1 MYYSGYFRNTDTST
15 DKAGQLFKVVIITNF
30 KKEEFNYGGELML
43 TDSPFTVNYES
54 EDGNIFKPYKYST
67 ATVGILQENF
77 NFEFS
82 NTQGNNVLVMLLRFK
97 NERKETE
104 IKDSELSASYNKQ
117 LQIDNICYSVE
128 WIGYSTPNT
137 YSQEFENFYDGFE
150 LEAQDALS
158 TLQYFPYSIRNI
170 QNTYI
175 SFIDILQRYC
185 TFTRAY
191 KNIYITDNIHIP
203 TNEDGD
209 ILNFCY
215 IDQRNF
221 FDEDETPKTAL
232 EVIEQLAMYLN
243 VSVIPYGDSI
253 YIVDYTGIRSN
264 NNSYYHYKDS
274 LTNIYPFIQ
283 KNVTDIDFFTLKRN
297 KVILTDSHDIKE
309 TDFSSTGT
317 KLSLLST
324 YNKLSVKDSLYSFGS
339 ISPNFEEKSRWGE
352 SKSEDLPARY
362 DDKNIII
369 ESGGKYVSE
378 YFTDANNSEH
388 QYLREWVDGGFTPK
402 KRIDE
407 DKYLTVIGN
416 TRKNKNNQKVYIKF
430 LEFKQSDSLFNNS
443 ELTTYWYNKDYKDTN
458 GIWHFGSSNPS
469 INENKNWCYNTLR
482 NYCGAQFI
490 AYHTE
495 TVDDNKRDLH
505 PLKLELKPAI
515 LISTPSEFTWKNY
528 VENYSS
534 TLQLLQPMFKVKS
547 KSVCLGSGDYIV
559 ISWKQKCYKDSDCLP
574 ISVEETDDVD
584 LGANQYIGVS
594 LNGHDYFY
602 EYIGGSMA
610 FPFLFKSDGKK
621 AFGSNLELSD
631 LEDKYNFKDKL
642 GIEEGIVIP
651 ARLSD
656 TENSVEVGDIE
667 VTFYR
672 PFGGKNNIPV
682 KCTLIE
688 DFKVEVITK
697 SDLNGYMAS
706 DDDTDTEYSNVID
719 EEAVEEKSNVELDV
733 TTWDNKQPNY
743 SSVVYSEKLNLAGNN
758 IFGKDLG
765 RIRHIYNKATGEILR
780 AEEHIIN
787 NNVVQYSTPTL
798 SLNLNLH
805 IKPLPYSLFTY
816 HFFKDRI
823 FIVDGCELNYMNNS
837 YNMTLTEKK

>member
-15 DKAGQLFKVVIITNF
+15 DEAGQLFKVVIITNF
-30 KKEEFNYGGELML
+30 KKEEYDYGGELML
-43 TDSPFTVNYES
+43 TDSPFTVSYES
-54 EDGNIFKPYKYST
+54 EDGNLFKPYKCST

-77 NFEFS
+77 NLEFS
-82 NTQGNNVLVMLLRFK
+82 NTQGNNVMVMLLRYK
-97 NERKETE
+97 NERKESD
-104 IKDSELSASYNKQ
+104 IKNSELSASYNKQ

-128 WIGYSTPNT
+128 WVGYATPNT

-175 SFIDILQRYC
+175 SFIDILKRYS

-191 KNIYITDNIHIP
+191 KNIYITDNIKIP

-209 ILNFCY
+209 IFNFCY

-243 VSVIPYGDSI
+243 ISIIPYGDSI
-253 YIVDYTGIRSN
+253 YIVDYTGIKN
-264 NNSYYHYKDS
+264 GNNSYYHYKDS
-274 LTNIYPFIQ
+274 LTNIYPFIK
-283 KNVTDIDFFTLKRN
+283 KNVTDIDFFNLESG
-297 KVILTDSHDIKE
+297 KVRFEDLHDIKE
-309 TDFSSTGT
+309 SDFSSTGT

-324 YNKLSVKDSLYSFGS
+324 YNKLSVKDSLYSFDT

-352 SKSEDLPARY
+352 SKSEDMPARY

-388 QYLREWVDGGFTPK
+388 QELRKWVEGGFTPK
-402 KRIDE
+402 RRIDE
-407 DKYLTVIGN
+407 DKFLTVIGN
-416 TRKNKNNQKVYIKF
+416 TRKKNTNQKVYIKF

-443 ELTTYWYNKDYKDTN
+443 ELTTYWYNKDYKDSN
-458 GIWHFGSSNPS
+458 GKWHFGSSNPS

-490 AYHTE
+490 VYHTE
-495 TVDDNKRDLH
+495 TVEESEKDLH

-515 LISTPSEFTWKNY
+515 LISTPSEFTWGNY
-528 VENYSS
+528 VDNYSS

-559 ISWKQKCYKDSDCLP
+559 ISWKQKCYRDSDCLP
-574 ISVEETDDVD
+574 INVEETEDVD
-584 LGANQYIGVS
+584 LGSNQHIGIS
-594 LNGHDYFY
+594 FNGHEFFSEDLY
-602 EYIGGSMA
+602 GSSA
-610 FPFLFKSDGKK
+610 FPYYFRNENKK
-621 AFGSNLELSD
+621 AFGSNLEFNHID
-631 LEDKYNFKDKL
+631 QYNFKDKL
-642 GIEEGIVIP
+642 GVEDGIVIP
-651 ARLSD
+651 ARLCN
-656 TENSVEVGDIE
+656 TENGVEVGDVEI
-667 VTFYR
+667 TFYR
-672 PFGGKNNIPV
+672 PFGGKYNIPV
-682 KCTLIE
+682 KYTLIE

-697 SDLNGYMAS
+697 SDINGYMAS
-706 DDDTDTEYSNVID
+706 NDNTDTEYSNVID
-719 EEAVEEKSNVELDV
+719 EEAVEEKSNIELDV

-743 SSVVYSEKLNLAGNN
+743 SSVIYSEKLELAGNN
-758 IFGKDLG
+758 IHGKDLG
-765 RIRHIYNKATGEILR
+765 RIRHFYNKATGEILR

-787 NNVVQYSTPTL
+787 NNVIQYSSPTV

-805 IKPLPYSLFTY
+805 IKPLPFSLFTY
-816 HFFKDRI
+816 HFFNDRI
-823 FIVDGCELNYMNNS
+823 FIVDGCELDYGNNS
-837 YNMTLTEKK
+837 YNINLTEKK